1 MKTGIL
7 CNEQVFP
14 FNIDLQ
20 GVPCKPCVFSFS
32 VGLIICQNLGRGR
45 LPLAPPPGNDGPAT
59 THQLST
65 ANYKALTANFN
76 TYC

>member
-45 LPLAPPPGNDGPAT
+45 LPLAPPQGMM
-59 THQLST
+59 
-65 ANYKALTANFN
+65 ALLLHTNSQQP
-76 TYC
+76 TIKL